1 MVSLRVM
8 LVPIEAMEVAFIMVV
23 RGGGEVAMAPAV
35 VKDFMLGR

>member
-23 RGGGEVAMAPAV
+23 RGGGGGSNGTCSGPRFYV
-35 VKDFMLGR
+35 R